1 MRRSKIVCTLGPAV
15 DSYEQLKALI
25 EAGMNVARFNMS
37 HGTHSEHE
45 ERYHRVRQASGETGH
60 AVGVLVDLQ
69 GPKIRLETF
78 AEGPVE
84 LVRGD
89 EFTITTEDVPGDK
102 SICGTTYKGLP
113 GDVSKGDQILIND
126 GNVELRVTEV
136 DGQRVKTIVIEG
148 GVISDHKGINLP
160 GTAVNVPALSEKD
173 VEDLRFS
180 LRMGCDMVAL
190 SFVRDADDVKDVH
203 KVMDEEGR
211 RVPVIAKVEKP
222 QAVENMADVVAAF
235 DAVMVARGDLA
246 VEYPLERVPM
256 VQKRLIELCRRNAK
270 PVIVAT
276 QMMESMITNS
286 RPTRAEA
293 SDVANAI
300 LDGADAVMLSAES
313 SVGAYPIETVKTMSK
328 IVTAAEEELLA
339 KGLQPLVP
347 GKKPRT
353 QGGSVARA
361 ACEIADFLDGKALV
375 AFTQSGDTAR
385 RLSRYRAKQPI
396 LAFTT
401 DESTRNQLTL
411 SWGVESFLAPFVETT
426 DAMVD
431 HVDAALLKL
440 QRYNE
445 GDIMVI
451 TAGSPPVSPARPTWC
466 GCTTWAGRRTADAA
480 CSHMT
485 RAAFGR
491 DAGAALSTVTAE
503 RSRLILTTTG
513 WCPANECPPGARGS
527 AQCQR
532 ERNVLP
538 CAIRRAALFS
548 ALKGAKSQSSST
560 GSTQWTPD
568 SSPSPVRWNVQCSAT
583 PSRSTVRRK
592 VSDVRRVIPFTTA
605 VTACAPRSRCTAR
618 RGRSWSPVCAQP
630 QSFTPATL
638 APKASS
644 DSGIAVR

>member
-37 HGTHSEHE
+37 HGTHAEHE
-45 ERYHRVRQASGETGH
+45 ERYHRVRKASDDTGR
-60 AVGVLVDLQ
+60 AIGVLADLQ

-89 EFTITTEDVPGDK
+89 EFTITTEDVAGDK

-126 GNVELRVTEV
+126 GNVELRVVEV
-136 DGQRVKTIVIEG
+136 EGPRVKTIVVEG

-160 GTAVNVPALSEKD
+160 GAAVNVPALSEKD
-173 VEDLRFS
+173 IEDLRFA
-180 LRMGCDMVAL
+180 LRMGCDLVAL
-190 SFVRDADDVKDVH
+190 SFVRDASDVKDVH

-222 QAVENMADVVAAF
+222 QAVANMQDVVMAF
-235 DAVMVARGDLA
+235 DGVMVARGDLA
-246 VEYPLERVPM
+246 VEYPLEQVPM

-328 IVTAAEEELLA
+328 IVVAAEEELLS

-375 AFTQSGDTAR
+375 AFTKSGDTAR
-385 RLSRYRAKQPI
+385 RLARYRTAQPI

-401 DESTRNQLTL
+401 DASTRSQLAL
-411 SWGVESFLAPFVETT
+411 SWGVESYVVPHVGNT

-431 HVDAALLKL
+431 LVDAELLKL
-440 QRYNE
+440 QRHNE
-445 GDIMVI
+445 GDVMII
-451 TAGSPPVSPARPTWC
+451 TAGSPPGVP
-466 GCTTWAGRRTADAA
+466 GTTNMVRVHHLGGVDA
-480 CSHMT
+480 
-485 RAAFGR
+485 
-491 DAGAALSTVTAE
+491 
-503 RSRLILTTTG
+503 
-513 WCPANECPPGARGS
+513 
-527 AQCQR
+527 
-532 ERNVLP
+532 
-538 CAIRRAALFS
+538 
-548 ALKGAKSQSSST
+548 K
-560 GSTQWTPD
+560 
-568 SSPSPVRWNVQCSAT
+568 
-583 PSRSTVRRK
+583 
-592 VSDVRRVIPFTTA
+592 
-605 VTACAPRSRCTAR
+605 
-618 RGRSWSPVCAQP
+618 
-630 QSFTPATL
+630 
-638 APKASS
+638 
-644 DSGIAVR
+644 

>member
-15 DSYEQLKALI
+15 DSYEQLKTLLD
-25 EAGMNVARFNMS
+25 AGMNVARFNMS
-37 HGTHSEHE
+37 HGTHSDHE
-45 ERYHRVRQASGETGH
+45 ARYHRLRQAAQDSGR
-60 AVGVLVDLQ
+60 AVGVLADLQ

-89 EFTITTEDVPGDK
+89 EFTITAEDVPGDK

-113 GDVSKGDQILIND
+113 GDVSKGDTVLIND
-126 GNVELRVTEV
+126 GNVELKVTGVEGPRVT
-136 DGQRVKTIVIEG
+136 TIVIEG

-160 GTAVNVPALSEKD
+160 GAAVNVPALSEKD
-173 VEDLRFS
+173 IEDLRFA
-180 LRMGCDMVAL
+180 LRMGCDLVAL

-203 KVMDEEGR
+203 KIMDEEGR

-222 QAVENMADVVAAF
+222 QAVANMESVVMAF
-235 DAVMVARGDLA
+235 DGVMVARGDLA

-328 IVTAAEEELLA
+328 IVTAAEEELLS

-361 ACEIADFLDGKALV
+361 ACEIADFLGGKGLV
-375 AFTQSGDTAR
+375 GFTKSGDTAR
-385 RLSRYRAKQPI
+385 RLSRYRAAQPI

-401 DESTRNQLTL
+401 EESTRNQLTL
-411 SWGVESFLAPFVETT
+411 SWGVESFVVPYVETT
-426 DAMVD
+426 DAMVEL
-431 HVDAALLKL
+431 VDAELVKL
-440 QRYNE
+440 NRFNG
-445 GDIMVI
+445 GDTVVM
-451 TAGSPPVSPARPTWC
+451 TAGSPPGVP
-466 GCTTWAGRRTADAA
+466 GTTNMVLVHHLG
-480 CSHMT
+480 S
-485 RAAFGR
+485 
-491 DAGAALSTVTAE
+491 
-503 RSRLILTTTG
+503 SR
-513 WCPANECPPGARGS
+513 
-527 AQCQR
+527 
-532 ERNVLP
+532 
-538 CAIRRAALFS
+538 
-548 ALKGAKSQSSST
+548 
-560 GSTQWTPD
+560 
-568 SSPSPVRWNVQCSAT
+568 
-583 PSRSTVRRK
+583 
-592 VSDVRRVIPFTTA
+592 
-605 VTACAPRSRCTAR
+605 
-618 RGRSWSPVCAQP
+618 
-630 QSFTPATL
+630 
-638 APKASS
+638 
-644 DSGIAVR
+644 

>member
-15 DSYEQLKALI
+15 DSYEQLKSLI
-25 EAGMNVARFNMS
+25 EAGMNVARLNMS
-37 HGTHSEHE
+37 HGSHPEHE
-45 ERYHRVRQASGETGH
+45 ERYHRVRRAAEATGR

-89 EFTITTEDVPGDK
+89 EFVITTEDVAGDK
-102 SICGTTYKGLP
+102 GICGTTYKGLP
-113 GDVSKGDQILIND
+113 GDVAKGDQVLIND

-136 DGQRVKTIVIEG
+136 EGPRVKTLVIEG

-173 VEDLRFS
+173 VEDLRFA
-180 LRMGCDMVAL
+180 LRMGCDMIAL
-190 SFVRDADDVKDVH
+190 SFVRDADDINDVH
-203 KVMDEEGR
+203 KIMDEEGR

-222 QAVENMADVVAAF
+222 QAVANMEAVVAAF
-235 DAVMVARGDLA
+235 DSIMVARGDLA
-246 VEYPLERVPM
+246 VEYPLEKVPM

-328 IVTAAEEELLA
+328 IVVAAETELLS

-361 ACEIADFLDGKALV
+361 ACEIADFLGGKALI

-385 RLSRYRAKQPI
+385 RLSRYRTCQPI
-396 LAFTT
+396 LAFTS
-401 DESTRNQLTL
+401 DEATRNQLSL
-411 SWGVESFLAPFVETT
+411 SWGVESFVVPHVDTT

-431 HVDAALLKL
+431 LVDAELLKL
-440 QRYNE
+440 QRYSE
-445 GDIMVI
+445 SDIMII
-451 TAGSPPVSPARPTWC
+451 TAGSPPGVP
-466 GCTTWAGRRTADAA
+466 GTTNMVRVHHLGD
-480 CSHMT
+480 M
-485 RAAFGR
+485 RAA
-491 DAGAALSTVTAE
+491 AE
-503 RSRLILTTTG
+503 S
-513 WCPANECPPGARGS
+513 
-527 AQCQR
+527 
-532 ERNVLP
+532 
-538 CAIRRAALFS
+538 
-548 ALKGAKSQSSST
+548 
-560 GSTQWTPD
+560 
-568 SSPSPVRWNVQCSAT
+568 
-583 PSRSTVRRK
+583 
-592 VSDVRRVIPFTTA
+592 
-605 VTACAPRSRCTAR
+605 
-618 RGRSWSPVCAQP
+618 
-630 QSFTPATL
+630 
-638 APKASS
+638 
-644 DSGIAVR
+644 

>member
-15 DSYEQLKALI
+15 DSYEQLKSLI
-25 EAGMNVARFNMS
+25 EAGMNVARLNMS
-37 HGTHSEHE
+37 HGSHPEHE
-45 ERYHRVRQASGETGH
+45 ERYHRVRKAAEATGR

-89 EFTITTEDVPGDK
+89 EFVITTEDVAGDK
-102 SICGTTYKGLP
+102 GICGTTYKGLP
-113 GDVSKGDQILIND
+113 GDVGKGDQILIND
-126 GNVELRVTEV
+126 GNVELRVTDVE
-136 DGQRVKTIVIEG
+136 GPRVKTLVIEG

-173 VEDLRFS
+173 VEDLRFA
-180 LRMGCDMVAL
+180 LRMGCDMIAL
-190 SFVRDADDVKDVH
+190 SFVRDADDINDVH
-203 KVMDEEGR
+203 KIMDEEGR

-222 QAVENMADVVAAF
+222 QAVANMEAVVAAF
-235 DAVMVARGDLA
+235 DSVMVARGDLA
-246 VEYPLERVPM
+246 VEYPLEKVPM

-328 IVTAAEEELLA
+328 IVVAAEEELLS

-361 ACEIADFLDGKALV
+361 ACEIADFLGGKALI

-385 RLSRYRAKQPI
+385 RLSRYRACQPI

-401 DESTRNQLTL
+401 DEATRNQLSL
-411 SWGVESFLAPFVETT
+411 SWGVESFVVPHVNTT

-431 HVDAALLKL
+431 LVDAELLKMK
-440 QRYNE
+440 RYGE
-445 GDIMVI
+445 SDTMVI
-451 TAGSPPVSPARPTWC
+451 TAGSPPGVP
-466 GCTTWAGRRTADAA
+466 GTTNMVRV
-480 CSHMT
+480 HHL
-485 RAAFGR
+485 
-491 DAGAALSTVTAE
+491 GAA
-503 RSRLILTTTG
+503 
-513 WCPANECPPGARGS
+513 
-527 AQCQR
+527 
-532 ERNVLP
+532 
-538 CAIRRAALFS
+538 
-548 ALKGAKSQSSST
+548 
-560 GSTQWTPD
+560 PD
-568 SSPSPVRWNVQCSAT
+568 DES
-583 PSRSTVRRK
+583 
-592 VSDVRRVIPFTTA
+592 
-605 VTACAPRSRCTAR
+605 
-618 RGRSWSPVCAQP
+618 
-630 QSFTPATL
+630 
-638 APKASS
+638 
-644 DSGIAVR
+644 

>member
-15 DSYEQLKALI
+15 DSYEQLKSLI
-25 EAGMNVARFNMS
+25 EAGMNVARLNMS
-37 HGTHSEHE
+37 HGSHSEHE
-45 ERYHRVRQASGETGH
+45 GRYQRVREAAKDTGR
-60 AVGVLVDLQ
+60 AVGVLIDLQ

-113 GDVSKGDQILIND
+113 GDVTKGDQILIND
-126 GNVELRVTEV
+126 GNVELRVVEV
-136 DGQRVKTIVIEG
+136 EGPRVKSIVIEG

-160 GTAVNVPALSEKD
+160 GAAVNVPALSEKD
-173 VEDLRFS
+173 IDDLRFG

-190 SFVRDADDVKDVH
+190 SFVRNADDVLDVH
-203 KVMDEEGR
+203 KIMDEEGR

-222 QAVENMADVVAAF
+222 QAVENMESVVAAF
-235 DAVMVARGDLA
+235 DSVMVARGDLA
-246 VEYPLERVPM
+246 VEYPLEKVPM

-328 IVTAAEEELLA
+328 IVVAAEEELLS

-353 QGGSVARA
+353 QGGAVARA
-361 ACEIADFLDGKALV
+361 AAEIADFLDGKALV
-375 AFTQSGDTAR
+375 AFTKSGDTAR
-385 RLSRYRAKQPI
+385 RLSRYRAAQPI

-401 DESTRNQLTL
+401 DETTRNQLAL
-411 SWGVESFLAPFVETT
+411 SWGVESFVAPHVDTT

-431 HVDAALLKL
+431 IVDAELLKL
-440 QRYNE
+440 HRYNE
-445 GDIMVI
+445 GDTMVI
-451 TAGSPPVSPARPTWC
+451 TAGSPPGVP
-466 GCTTWAGRRTADAA
+466 GTTN
-480 CSHMT
+480 M
-485 RAAFGR
+485 
-491 DAGAALSTVTAE
+491 
-503 RSRLILTTTG
+503 
-513 WCPANECPPGARGS
+513 
-527 AQCQR
+527 
-532 ERNVLP
+532 
-538 CAIRRAALFS
+538 
-548 ALKGAKSQSSST
+548 
-560 GSTQWTPD
+560 
-568 SSPSPVRWNVQCSAT
+568 VRVHHLGGTNA
-583 PSRSTVRRK
+583 
-592 VSDVRRVIPFTTA
+592 
-605 VTACAPRSRCTAR
+605 
-618 RGRSWSPVCAQP
+618 
-630 QSFTPATL
+630 
-638 APKASS
+638 
-644 DSGIAVR
+644 

>member
-15 DSYEQLKALI
+15 DSHDKLVALI
-25 EAGMNVARFNMS
+25 EAGMNVARFNFS
-37 HGTHSEHE
+37 HGSHAEHQG
-45 ERYHRVRQASGETGH
+45 RYDRVRAAAKETGK
-60 AVGVLVDLQ
+60 AIGVLADLQ

-113 GDVSKGDQILIND
+113 GDVSKGDPILIND
-126 GNVELRVTEV
+126 GNVELKVVEVEGARVRTV
-136 DGQRVKTIVIEG
+136 VIEG

-160 GTAVNVPALSEKD
+160 GAHVNVPALSEKD
-173 VEDLRFS
+173 IDDLRFA

-190 SFVRDADDVKDVH
+190 SFVRDANDVKDVH
-203 KVMDEEGR
+203 RVMDEEGR

-222 QAVENMADVVAAF
+222 QAVENMEDVVMAF

-246 VEYPLERVPM
+246 VEYPLEKVPM

-300 LDGADAVMLSAES
+300 LDGTDAVMLSAES
-313 SVGAYPIETVKTMSK
+313 SVGAFPIETVKTMSK
-328 IVTAAEEELLA
+328 IVVAAEQELLS

-361 ACEIADFLDGKALV
+361 ACEIADFLGGKALV
-375 AFTQSGDTAR
+375 AFTKSGDTAR
-385 RLSRYRAKQPI
+385 RLCRYRASQPI
-396 LAFTT
+396 MAFTT
-401 DESTRNQLTL
+401 EESTRNQLAL
-411 SWGVESFLAPFVETT
+411 SWGVESYVVPHVANT

-431 HVDAALLKL
+431 LVDAELLKL

-445 GDIMVI
+445 GDIMVM
-451 TAGSPPVSPARPTWC
+451 TAGSPPGVP
-466 GCTTWAGRRTADAA
+466 GTTNMVRVHHLGSGTRT
-480 CSHMT
+480 
-485 RAAFGR
+485 
-491 DAGAALSTVTAE
+491 
-503 RSRLILTTTG
+503 
-513 WCPANECPPGARGS
+513 
-527 AQCQR
+527 
-532 ERNVLP
+532 
-538 CAIRRAALFS
+538 
-548 ALKGAKSQSSST
+548 
-560 GSTQWTPD
+560 
-568 SSPSPVRWNVQCSAT
+568 
-583 PSRSTVRRK
+583 
-592 VSDVRRVIPFTTA
+592 
-605 VTACAPRSRCTAR
+605 
-618 RGRSWSPVCAQP
+618 
-630 QSFTPATL
+630 
-638 APKASS
+638 
-644 DSGIAVR
+644 

>member
-37 HGTHSEHE
+37 HGSHAEHE
-45 ERYHRVRQASGETGH
+45 DRYHRLRKATADSGR
-60 AVGVLVDLQ
+60 AVGVLADLQ

-84 LVRGD
+84 LIRGD
-89 EFTITTEDVPGDK
+89 EFTITTEDVAGDK

-113 GDVSKGDQILIND
+113 GDVSQGDQILIND
-126 GNVELRVTEV
+126 GNVELRVIGVE
-136 DGQRVKTIVIEG
+136 GPRVKTIVVEG

-160 GTAVNVPALSEKD
+160 GAAVNVPALSEKD
-173 VEDLRFS
+173 IDDLRFA
-180 LRMGCDMVAL
+180 LRMGCDLVAL

-203 KVMDEEGR
+203 KVMDEVGI

-222 QAVENMADVVAAF
+222 QAVANMEAVIAAF
-235 DAVMVARGDLA
+235 DGVMVARGDLA
-246 VEYPLERVPM
+246 VEYPLEKVPM
-256 VQKRLIELCRRNAK
+256 VQKRLVELCRRNAK

-328 IVTAAEEELLA
+328 IVTAAENELIS

-375 AFTQSGDTAR
+375 AFSKSGDTAR
-385 RLSRYRAKQPI
+385 RLSRYRTVQPI

-401 DESTRNQLTL
+401 EESTRNQLTL
-411 SWGVESFLAPFVETT
+411 SWGVESFVVPHVNNT

-431 HVDAALLKL
+431 LVDAELLKL

-445 GDIMVI
+445 GDTMII
-451 TAGSPPVSPARPTWC
+451 TAGSPPGVP
-466 GCTTWAGRRTADAA
+466 GTTNMVRVHHLG
-480 CSHMT
+480 
-485 RAAFGR
+485 
-491 DAGAALSTVTAE
+491 GAA
-503 RSRLILTTTG
+503 
-513 WCPANECPPGARGS
+513 
-527 AQCQR
+527 
-532 ERNVLP
+532 
-538 CAIRRAALFS
+538 
-548 ALKGAKSQSSST
+548 
-560 GSTQWTPD
+560 
-568 SSPSPVRWNVQCSAT
+568 
-583 PSRSTVRRK
+583 
-592 VSDVRRVIPFTTA
+592 
-605 VTACAPRSRCTAR
+605 
-618 RGRSWSPVCAQP
+618 
-630 QSFTPATL
+630 
-638 APKASS
+638 
-644 DSGIAVR
+644 

>member
-15 DSYEQLKALI
+15 DSYEQLKSLI
-25 EAGMNVARFNMS
+25 EAGMNVARLNMS
-37 HGTHSEHE
+37 HGSHPEHE
-45 ERYHRVRQASGETGH
+45 ERYHRVRKAAADTGR

-89 EFTITTEDVPGDK
+89 EFTITTEDVAGDK

-126 GNVELRVTEV
+126 GNVELRVVSVE
-136 DGQRVKTIVIEG
+136 GPRVKSIVIEG

-160 GTAVNVPALSEKD
+160 GAAVNVPALSEKD
-173 VEDLRFS
+173 IDDLRFG

-190 SFVRDADDVKDVH
+190 SFVRDATDVLDVH
-203 KVMDEEGR
+203 KIMDEEGR

-222 QAVENMADVVAAF
+222 QAVANMESVVAAF
-235 DAVMVARGDLA
+235 DSVMVARGDLA
-246 VEYPLERVPM
+246 VEYPLEKVPM

-328 IVTAAEEELLA
+328 IVVAAEEELLS

-361 ACEIADFLDGKALV
+361 ACEIADFLGGKALV

-385 RLSRYRAKQPI
+385 RLSRYRTEQPI

-401 DESTRNQLTL
+401 DESTRNQLAL
-411 SWGVESFLAPFVETT
+411 SWGVESFIVRWVSST
-426 DAMVD
+426 DEMVD
-431 HVDAALLKL
+431 LVDEELLKL

-445 GDIMVI
+445 GDAMII
-451 TAGSPPVSPARPTWC
+451 TAGSPPGVP
-466 GCTTWAGRRTADAA
+466 GTTN
-480 CSHMT
+480 M
-485 RAAFGR
+485 
-491 DAGAALSTVTAE
+491 
-503 RSRLILTTTG
+503 
-513 WCPANECPPGARGS
+513 
-527 AQCQR
+527 
-532 ERNVLP
+532 
-538 CAIRRAALFS
+538 
-548 ALKGAKSQSSST
+548 
-560 GSTQWTPD
+560 
-568 SSPSPVRWNVQCSAT
+568 VRVHHLGGT
-583 PSRSTVRRK
+583 
-592 VSDVRRVIPFTTA
+592 D
-605 VTACAPRSRCTAR
+605 
-618 RGRSWSPVCAQP
+618 
-630 QSFTPATL
+630 
-638 APKASS
+638 KA
-644 DSGIAVR
+644 